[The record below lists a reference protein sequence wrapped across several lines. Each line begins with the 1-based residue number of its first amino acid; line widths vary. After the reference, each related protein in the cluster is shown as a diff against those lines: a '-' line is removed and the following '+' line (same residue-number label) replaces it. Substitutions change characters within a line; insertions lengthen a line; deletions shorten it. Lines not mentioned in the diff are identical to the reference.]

1 MQQLLMMIAPFAT
14 LISGVSADV
23 FSAAEAPVMGAYLAL
38 YAGPNNTQHLN
49 TGPIDRCTKG
59 GNIDSMVVALNSP
72 QTIC

>member
-1 MQQLLMMIAPFAT
+1 MQQLLMMIAHFAT

-38 YAGPNNTQHLN
+38 YAGPNNTQHLEYWPN
-49 TGPIDRCTKG
+49 RPLDEG
-59 GNIDSMVVALNSP
+59 GDIDSMIVALNSS

>member
-1 MQQLLMMIAPFAT
+1 MMIAPFAT

-38 YAGPNNTQHLN
+38 YAGPNNTQHLEYWPN
-49 TGPIDRCTKG
+49 RPLDDID
-59 GNIDSMVVALNSP
+59 NMIVALNSS